1 MVHIKKKEKITPL
14 WRNLAN
20 TTLARWT
27 RLTSPVI
34 SNVIECKPYMMLWEG
49 KKDISSLWSS
59 SQKLMG
65 GEKKKKTS
73 KPQLRNIPQN
83 IWPMLFKTSK
93 VMQNKE
99 SLISHRLRRNM
110 ITACNMGFWME
121 SWNEWR
127 ILEKTGEI
135 QIDCGI

>member
-1 MVHIKKKEKITPL
+1 MIFLPET
-14 WRNLAN
+14 
-20 TTLARWT
+20 
-27 RLTSPVI
+27 
-34 SNVIECKPYMMLWEG
+34 
-49 KKDISSLWSS
+49 
-59 SQKLMG
+59 LMG
-65 GEKKKKTS
+65 EKKTS

-99 SLISHRLRRNM
+99 SLISHRPRRNM